1 MQMAKN
7 LQIIYLYILF
17 LAFVIVGSYER
28 EAVKILKEFLKKN
41 KKTTPCECNCL
52 STGGVVNFQQ
62 VWGTLKYWIP
72 TNQVVF

>member
-17 LAFVIVGSYER
+17 LAFVIVDSYER

-41 KKTTPCECNCL
+41 KKTTPCEYNCL

-62 VWGTLKYWIP
+62 V
-72 TNQVVF
+72 